1 MDINK
6 DFYEPVLAGLSIKDV
21 DGNGILTSVF
31 NPDKL
36 QIVMV
41 GGKTLVLPLKE
52 VLREGKKEDRI
63 VFHPLSE
70 NVTRG
75 ESDTLK
81 ALRDYIQWRHQS
93 VGILLI
99 TELARVAA
107 SPSEP
112 RTTRRKPRSTCNRSL
127 TSTKPTTRPC

>member
-81 ALRDYIQWRHQS
+81 ALRD
-93 VGILLI
+93 
-99 TELARVAA
+99 
-107 SPSEP
+107 
-112 RTTRRKPRSTCNRSL
+112 
-127 TSTKPTTRPC
+127 